1 MKKIWLCILFALS
14 VGTLCACSRGDNF
27 IEETDPTVYEE
38 TTHGGEGVAG
48 KTYVFEHD
56 GFGGEF
62 TLSLRA
68 DGSMGYYE
76 GWASS
81 HIGDGTWTQ
90 EGDML
95 TISEPNGRGGQ
106 RVNRFRVTQNA
117 LIFVAEGSDNF
128 IYVQMNDGD
137 RFRFDWSH
145 K

>member
-1 MKKIWLCILFALS
+1 MKKALLFFLSASILCLA
-14 VGTLCACSRGDNF
+14 VGCSKGDAW
-27 IEETDPTVYEE
+27 IEETDPTIYEE

-76 GWASS
+76 GGASS
-81 HIGDGTWTQ
+81 HIGNGTWTQ
-90 EGDML
+90 DGDML